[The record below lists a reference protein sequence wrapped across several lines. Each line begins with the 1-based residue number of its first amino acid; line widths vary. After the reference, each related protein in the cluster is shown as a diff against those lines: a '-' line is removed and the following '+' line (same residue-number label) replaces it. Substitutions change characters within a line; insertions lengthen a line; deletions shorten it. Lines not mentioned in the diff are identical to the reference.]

1 MIKILFLTH
10 YFPPEI
16 AAAANRSYEHIKR
29 WQQKGVDITVI
40 TNNPNHPNGK
50 IYDGYNNKLFYKEN
64 IDGIEVIRVKTYATP
79 NKGSIKR
86 TFNFIF
92 YFIMSIWA
100 SFHVKNVDVIIASSP
115 QLLCGLAG
123 SIIKRIKKKPFILEI
138 RDLWPD
144 SIIAVGALKKQNPV
158 IKFLYILE
166 KKMYFSATHIIS
178 LTDAFKKYIINCGY
192 PENNISVIP
201 NSVDLKQVEN
211 VIEVETEFQKKGKFL
226 CSYIGTFGIAH
237 KLGTIL
243 YTANLL
249 RKEKSI
255 HFLLIGDGAERKKL
269 EKMKENMDLEN
280 VTILPIQP
288 KKNIPYFLKLS
299 DVGLIVLRDNKL
311 FKTVIPS
318 KIFEY
323 MATDNALILSMP
335 KGETTKILN
344 KGEFGVWVPPQTP
357 KEFAQQIKLLY
368 NNQNKV
374 KEMAKQGKLL
384 VKNYYNR
391 NTLAMEMLNIIK
403 NEIAKKYHAK
413 TQQFF

>member
-1 MIKILFLTH
+1 M
-10 YFPPEI
+10 
-16 AAAANRSYEHIKR
+16 
-29 WQQKGVDITVI
+29 
-40 TNNPNHPNGK
+40 
-50 IYDGYNNKLFYKEN
+50 
-64 IDGIEVIRVKTYATP
+64 
-79 NKGSIKR
+79 
-86 TFNFIF
+86 
-92 YFIMSIWA
+92 
-100 SFHVKNVDVIIASSP
+100 
-115 QLLCGLAG
+115 
-123 SIIKRIKKKPFILEI
+123 
-138 RDLWPD
+138 
-144 SIIAVGALKKQNPV
+144 
-158 IKFLYILE
+158 
-166 KKMYFSATHIIS
+166 
-178 LTDAFKKYIINCGY
+178 
-192 PENNISVIP
+192 IP

-211 VIEVETEFQKKGKFL
+211 VIEVETEFKKNDKFL
-226 CSYIGTFGIAH
+226 CSYIGTFGMAH